1 MCVGV
6 GVGVGV
12 GAGADSLDLGQ
23 IVQIYNKKVSTCFP
37 IQARLGWDVGM
48 GIGLNIGLESVKT
61 M

>member
-1 MCVGV
+1 LWSQNMGV

-37 IQARLGWDVGM
+37 I
-48 GIGLNIGLESVKT
+48 
-61 M
+61 